1 MINFNQ
7 LRAFH
12 EAARLQSF
20 SAAARALHVTQP
32 AITSH
37 VRALEASLGVRLF
50 RRRGRRMVLTE
61 TGALLF
67 LQSREVFELER
78 TMERTVAEV
87 RSLER
92 GVLRVGTT
100 KTYSRHLMPSLTTQF
115 HASYPGVR
123 MVLDE
128 GTSLDMCRSLL
139 DLRNEL
145 AIIARVDGQPGV
157 TFVPFRVEKVVLVA
171 APSHPFALRG
181 SIRFQ
186 ELEGLPIITRE
197 EGSGVQALTRA
208 SFDRR
213 GMTPD
218 VVVETGNVEFIK
230 EMVEG
235 GEALSFL
242 VESAV
247 ADDLA
252 LGRLVAV
259 RIDDQDLA
267 LDVNIAYLDEDTLSP
282 AAAAFLELL
291 LEEK

>member
-115 HASYPGVR
+115 HASHPGVR

-145 AIIARVDGQPGV
+145 AIVARVEGQPGV
-157 TFVPFRVEKVVLVA
+157 TFVPFREEKVVLVA
-171 APSHPFALRG
+171 APAHPFAVRG
-181 SIRFQ
+181 SILFR

-197 EGSGVQALTRA
+197 EGSGVQTLTRA
-208 SFDRR
+208 CFDAR

-230 EMVEG
+230 EMVES

-242 VESAV
+242 VGSAV

-259 RIDDQDLA
+259 RIDDQDLT

-291 LEEK
+291 LVEK

>member
-12 EAARLQSF
+12 EVARQQGF
-20 SAAARALHVTQP
+20 SAAARALCVTQP
-32 AITSH
+32 AVTSH
-37 VRALEASLGVRLF
+37 VRGLEASLGVRLF
-50 RRRGRRMVLTE
+50 KRRGRRMVLTE
-61 TGALLF
+61 AGALLF
-67 LQSREVFELER
+67 LQAREVFELER
-78 TMERTVAEV
+78 VMERTVAEV

-100 KTYSRHLMPSLTTQF
+100 KTYSHHLMPSLMTLF
-115 HASYPGVR
+115 HAAHPGVR

-145 AIIARVDGQPGV
+145 AVVAKVEGV
-157 TFVPFRVEKVVLVA
+157 RGVIFVPFRTERVILVA
-171 APSHPFALRG
+171 APTHPFAARG
-181 SIRFQ
+181 SVLFE

-208 SFDRR
+208 CFDER

-218 VVVETGNVEFIK
+218 VLVETGNVEFIK

-247 ADDLA
+247 AEDLA
-252 LGRLVAV
+252 QGRLAAV
-259 RIDDQDLA
+259 RIEDQDLM
-267 LDVNIAYLDEDTLSP
+267 LDVNIAYLEEDTLSP
-282 AAAAFLELL
+282 AAAAFLRLLL
-291 LEEK
+291 LEK

>member
-1 MINFNQ
+1 VINFNQ

-12 EAARLQSF
+12 EVARHQSF

-32 AITSH
+32 AVTTH
-37 VRALEASLGVRLF
+37 VRGLETSLGVRLF

-100 KTYSRHLMPSLTTQF
+100 KTYSQHLMPSLTTRF
-115 HASYPGVR
+115 HAAHPGVR

-145 AIIARVDGQPGV
+145 AVVARVEGQRGV
-157 TFVPFRVEKVVLVA
+157 TFVPFRTERVVLVA
-171 APSHPFALRG
+171 APTHPFAARKEILFR
-181 SIRFQ
+181 

-208 SFDRR
+208 CFDER

-218 VVVETGNVEFIK
+218 VLVETGNVEFIK

-259 RIDDQDLA
+259 RIEDQELM

-282 AAAAFLELL
+282 AASAFLSLL
-291 LEEK
+291 LAEM

>member
-12 EAARLQSF
+12 EVARLQNF

-32 AITSH
+32 AVTSH
-37 VRALEASLGVRLF
+37 VRGLETSLGVRLF

-67 LQSREVFELER
+67 LQAREVFELER

-100 KTYSRHLMPSLTTQF
+100 KTYSQHLMPSLTTRF
-115 HASYPGVR
+115 HAAHPGVR

-145 AIIARVDGQPGV
+145 AIVARVENLRGV
-157 TFVPFRVEKVVLVA
+157 TFIPFRAERVVLVA
-171 APSHPFALRG
+171 APTHPFAARG
-181 SIRFQ
+181 SILFQ

-197 EGSGVQALTRA
+197 EGSGVQALTRTC
-208 SFDRR
+208 FDRR

-218 VVVETGNVEFIK
+218 VLVETGNVEFIK

-242 VESAV
+242 VEAAV

-259 RIDDQDLA
+259 RIEDQELM
-267 LDVNIAYLDEDTLSP
+267 LDVNIAYLDADTLSP
-282 AAAAFLELL
+282 AANAFLELL
-291 LEEK
+291 LVEK